1 MANYYFDTSA
11 MLKIYI
17 EEDGTD
23 RVLTL
28 IDEDSDNR
36 LFILELTLLEARS
49 ALGRRERMRSV
60 STDTANDALAQIDR
74 DRTSLFTIRPI
85 SALVMDEAFRLI
97 DNHPLRA
104 LDALQLAGCILL
116 SQAYHPPPIFVCAD
130 YDLCA
135 AATAERIPTINPL
148 QPN

>member
-28 IDEDSDNR
+28 IDEDRDNR
-36 LFILELTLLEARS
+36 LFILELTLLDARS
-49 ALGRRERMRSV
+49 AIGIRERMGRI
-60 STDTANDALAQIDR
+60 STDTANGALAQIDR
-74 DRTSLFTIRPI
+74 DRTSLFTIQSI
-85 SALVMDEAFRLI
+85 SAPVMNEASRLI
-97 DNHPLRA
+97 DNHPLRS

-116 SQAYHPPPIFVCAD
+116 SQAYRPPPIFVCAD

-135 AATAERIPTINPL
+135 AAAAERIATLNPL
-148 QPN
+148 QPT

>member
-49 ALGRRERMRSV
+49 ALGRRERMRSA

-85 SALVMDEAFRLI
+85 SALVMNEAFRLI
-97 DNHPLRA
+97 DSHPLRA
-104 LDALQLAGCILL
+104 LDALQLAGCVLL
-116 SQAYHPPPIFVCAD
+116 SQAYNPPPIFVCAD
-130 YDLCA
+130 YDLCD
-135 AATAERIPTINPL
+135 AATTERIPTINPL
-148 QPN
+148 RAN

>member
-60 STDTANDALAQIDR
+60 STDTANDALAQIDQ

-97 DNHPLRA
+97 DNHPHPRA
-104 LDALQLAGCILL
+104 
-116 SQAYHPPPIFVCAD
+116 
-130 YDLCA
+130 
-135 AATAERIPTINPL
+135 
-148 QPN
+148 

>member
-28 IDEDSDNR
+28 IDEDRNNR

-49 ALGRRERMRSV
+49 ALGRRERMGSI
-60 STDTANDALAQIDR
+60 STDTANGALTQIDR
-74 DRTSLFTIRPI
+74 HRTSLFTIRPI
-85 SALVMDEAFRLI
+85 SALVIDEAYRLI
-97 DNHPLRA
+97 DNHPIRA
-104 LDALQLAGCILL
+104 LDALQLAGYILL
-116 SQAYHPPPIFVCAD
+116 SQAYRPPPIFVCAD

-135 AATAERIPTINPL
+135 AATAERIATLNPL
-148 QPN
+148 QPT